1 MRGNS
6 EIPEKNLNNP
16 QWAATFVAFN
26 PLVPK
31 QWDTTAVPLGSGVI
45 NFMQMNWDSAQ
56 LMIVPFSILITGH
69 NPPYPQ
75 KCKLWGPVFQL
86 VLWRQHLTGHGIILD
101 CQKIVDDSM
110 TFFLQLKITYL
121 LHSIWIGISIN
132 FLCDENC
139 TERWTIT
146 YTHMEVIKT

>member
-1 MRGNS
+1 M
-6 EIPEKNLNNP
+6 
-16 QWAATFVAFN
+16 
-26 PLVPK
+26 PK

-86 VLWRQHLTGHGIILD
+86 VLWWHCLTGRGIIPD
-101 CQKIVDDSM
+101 CQKIVGVSTTVFFTTENHLLIGFNLDSY
-110 TFFLQLKITYL
+110 LKML
-121 LHSIWIGISIN
+121 PLWWKLHWKMNNNVHSHGSIQD
-132 FLCDENC
+132 LK
-139 TERWTIT
+139 
-146 YTHMEVIKT
+146 KTVAKTRGLRNRLVE